1 MKTYKVYIFERV
13 MHSIEL
19 ESETFEDVRERAY
32 NLLRNGTTKE
42 LNECNYSYEGKFTD
56 DEVLEIGEK

>member
-19 ESETFEDVRERAY
+19 ESETSENVLERAY
-32 NLLRNGTTKE
+32 GLLRNGTTKE
-42 LNECNYSYEGKFTD
+42 LSECNYSYESKFTD